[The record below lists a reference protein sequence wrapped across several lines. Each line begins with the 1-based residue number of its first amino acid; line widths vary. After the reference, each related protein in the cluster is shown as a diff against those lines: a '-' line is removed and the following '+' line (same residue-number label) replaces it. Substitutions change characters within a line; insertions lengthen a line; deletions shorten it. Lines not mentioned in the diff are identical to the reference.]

1 VKSETSEDV
10 LSRLFGIVEIDNGSL
25 FLIISSV
32 FIVVFVV
39 VCAIAYRLL
48 AKGQSTPSG
57 WHLQFR
63 LPVSKPTFEHIT
75 TATAAAMRAPDVSA
89 TTRARFDALAGS
101 RKTFVVVYRTVMI
114 AVGLAGLTG
123 AVLLLR
129 SHTPGN
135 MNGLPGGIILL
146 LSLGALLNGLL
157 PGPSIKPVE
166 PLDSD
171 QRDQISHKI
180 KVQVT
185 TAEPLTVA
193 VTENQL
199 RRAAEMIRQGV
210 SPEDAA
216 RAVAAANDSLNEAD
230 QEAIAA
236 AVAHYLRRNP

>member
-1 VKSETSEDV
+1 V
-10 LSRLFGIVEIDNGSL
+10 LSRLFAIVEIDNGPL
-25 FLIISSV
+25 LLIISSV
-32 FIVVFVV
+32 FIVAFVV
-39 VCAIAYRLL
+39 VCAIAYLLL
-48 AKGQSTPSG
+48 AKGQSTQSG
-57 WHLQFR
+57 WHLQFRGR
-63 LPVSKPTFEHIT
+63 LPVSKPTFERIT

-89 TTRARFDALAGS
+89 TTRSRFDALAGS

-146 LSLGALLNGLL
+146 LSLGALLNGLI

-166 PLDSD
+166 PLDND
-171 QRDQISHKI
+171 QRDQISDKI

-216 RAVAAANDSLNEAD
+216 RAVAAANDSLSEAD
-230 QEAIAA
+230 QQAIAA